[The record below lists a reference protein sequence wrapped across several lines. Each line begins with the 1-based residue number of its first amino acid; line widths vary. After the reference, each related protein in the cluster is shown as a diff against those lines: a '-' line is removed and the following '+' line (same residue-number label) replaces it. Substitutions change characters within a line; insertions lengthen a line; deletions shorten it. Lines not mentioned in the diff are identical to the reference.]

1 MGWGGVFVCVCVWG
15 MVVCVVCMVAP
26 ILKDHLNTNAC
37 VSVTVRAK
45 RAEGCLC
52 VCGGGIV
59 VCVVC
64 MVAPILKDHLN
75 TNASASVIAS

>member
-1 MGWGGVFVCVCVWG
+1 MKFVRLKRRGGVGWGGVFVCVWV
-15 MVVCVVCMVAP
+15 M
-26 ILKDHLNTNAC
+26 
-37 VSVTVRAK
+37 
-45 RAEGCLC
+45 
-52 VCGGGIV
+52 V

>member
-1 MGWGGVFVCVCVWG
+1 
-15 MVVCVVCMVAP
+15 MVAA

-37 VSVTVRAK
+37 VSVIVRAN
-45 RAEGCLC
+45 RAERCLC
-52 VCGGGIV
+52 VCVCVWGGMV

>member
-1 MGWGGVFVCVCVWG
+1 
-15 MVVCVVCMVAP
+15 MVAP

-37 VSVTVRAK
+37 VSVIVRAK
-45 RAEGCLC
+45 RAERCLCVC
-52 VCGGGIV
+52 VCGGGMV

>member
-1 MGWGGVFVCVCVWG
+1 MCVWG

-45 RAEGCLC
+45 RDEGCLC

-59 VCVVC
+59 VCVVY

-75 TNASASVIAS
+75 TNASAIFIAR

>member
-1 MGWGGVFVCVCVWG
+1 
-15 MVVCVVCMVAP
+15 MVAP

-37 VSVTVRAK
+37 VSVIVRAK
-45 RAEGCLC
+45 RAERCLC